1 MRGSLNTAV
10 AGFFK
15 KEQTKKVNHTLG
27 RVLFNIGFF
36 LLVAGLCF
44 VLLYPILYML
54 TMAFR
59 PMAEGIDPSV
69 IWVSKSLTLDNIK
82 LAWEVLDFG
91 NTLKNTLTIHIPSSL
106 LQVAVCA
113 TAGYGFARF
122 NFKGRGLLFAL
133 VLLTVMVPPQL
144 TIIPL
149 ARNLAYF
156 DFFGLGRIV
165 GLFGVN
171 GTVNLLNTPAP
182 FYVLAAFGTG
192 IKAGLF
198 IFIFRQFFRGLPREL
213 EEAALIDG
221 CGFFAAFVRVILPNA
236 GAVSVSAVI
245 LSVVW
250 YWNDYYYTSVL
261 SPGMRTVSMA
271 LSGMGTLYEQVFNQR
286 AQEHETAI
294 LLQAGALLVIL
305 PILIMY
311 IVLQRKLVQGMER
324 SGLVG

>member
-1 MRGSLNTAV
+1 MRASLNTA
-10 AGFFK
+10 AADFFK
-15 KEQTKKVNHTLG
+15 KDQTKKATQTVG

-69 IWVSKSLTLDNIK
+69 IWVPKSLTFDNIK

-122 NFKGRGLLFAL
+122 NFKGRGVLFAL

-165 GLFGVN
+165 SLFGAT

-261 SPGMRTVSMA
+261 SPNMRTVSMA
-271 LSGMGTLYEQVFNQR
+271 LSGMRTLYEQVVNQR

>member
-1 MRGSLNTAV
+1 MSRALNTTF
-10 AGFFK
+10 AGILQ
-15 KEQTKKVNHTLG
+15 KEQTKKTTHIAG

-36 LLVAGLCF
+36 LLVSGLCF
-44 VLLYPILYML
+44 VLLYPILFML

-59 PMAEGIDPSV
+59 PMEQGIDPSV
-69 IWVSKSLTLDNIK
+69 IWIPKSLTLDNVK
-82 LAWEVLDFG
+82 LAWEVLRFSE
-91 NTLKNTLTIHIPSSL
+91 TLKNTLLIHIPSSL

-113 TAGYGFARF
+113 TTGYGFARF
-122 NFKGRGLLFAL
+122 KFKGRGLLFAL
-133 VLLTVMVPPQL
+133 VLLTIMVPPQL

-149 ARNLAYF
+149 ARSLAYF

-165 GLFGVN
+165 ELFGGA
-171 GTVNLLNTPAP
+171 GTVNLLNSPAP
-182 FYVLAAFGTG
+182 FYLLAAFGTG

-221 CGFFAAFVRVILPNA
+221 CGFFASFTRVILPNA
-236 GAVSVSAVI
+236 GAVIVSAII

-250 YWNDYYYTSVL
+250 YWNDYYYTSVF
-261 SPGMRTVSMA
+261 SPNMQTVSMA
-271 LSGMGTLYEQVFNQR
+271 LSGMGTFYEQVYNQR
-286 AQEHETAI
+286 AQEHETSI

-311 IVLQRKLVQGMER
+311 IILQRRLVQGMER